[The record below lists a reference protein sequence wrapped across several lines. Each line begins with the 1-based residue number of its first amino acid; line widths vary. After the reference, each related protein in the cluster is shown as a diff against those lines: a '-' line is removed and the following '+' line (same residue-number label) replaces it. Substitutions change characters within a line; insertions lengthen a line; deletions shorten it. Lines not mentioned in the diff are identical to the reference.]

1 MIKLIEIIN
10 RYLFLLKDKLI
21 RIRVKQRLK
30 YKINDNPVS
39 QELDV
44 YWRTDFATELDLWGK
59 DDVWIEIKYLLSDK
73 KGKVIDA
80 CCGTGGTIN
89 ALKSF
94 QNLDIHGFDISDF
107 LIKKA
112 IVSGIPKDKLKVL
125 DASNTDYF
133 DGEFDYSYSIGSL
146 EHFTLKGID
155 NFIREMKR
163 ITKKT
168 SYHQIP
174 IAKDKKFE
182 GWLDLDQ
189 SYYNMG
195 ENWWRK
201 HFEKYYDN
209 VLIVDS
215 FWKDPIS
222 NGKWFICY

>member
-1 MIKLIEIIN
+1 MIKLIEIFT
-10 RYLFLLKDKLI
+10 RYLALLKDELI

-30 YKINDNPVS
+30 NKSNYNPKN

-44 YWRTDFATELDLWGK
+44 YWKTDFATELDFWGK
-59 DDVWIEIKYLLSDK
+59 DDVWIEIKYLLADK

-89 ALKSF
+89 ALKTF
-94 QNLDIHGFDISDF
+94 RNLDIYGFDISDF

-112 IVSGIPKDKLKVL
+112 IVSGISKDKLKVL
-125 DASNTDYF
+125 DASNTDYL

-182 GWLDLDQ
+182 GWLNLDQ
-189 SYYNMG
+189 SYYNMN

-209 VLIVDS
+209 VLIVDY
-215 FWKDPIS
+215 KDDPF
-222 NGKWFICY
+222 GM